1 MTTTDARK
9 RNTENAPR
17 IYPGDVIDVDGRIIR
32 IPKENPM
39 TKHPE
44 TTTEWLEDIA
54 LELHAITGL
63 LNERLPKPTTVH
75 HEVAADNLDT
85 FKHEASKCCDAP
97 DEALARVLYD
107 TECGSEGVTWG
118 TAGAI
123 AKDTYRDLARA
134 AREHVEAG

>member
-32 IPKENPM
+32 IPKETPV
-39 TKHPE
+39 TRHPE

-63 LNERLPKPTTVH
+63 LNERLPVVH
-75 HEVAADNLDT
+75 PGGQSNELNNDD
-85 FKHEASKCCDAP
+85 P
-97 DEALARVLYD
+97 DEAPAQELGD
-107 TECGSEGVTWG
+107 H
-118 TAGAI
+118 
-123 AKDTYRDLARA
+123 A
-134 AREHVEAG
+134 AN